1 LSHRLGFLGQCFD
14 TTRRGDVT
22 DGRAR
27 LAGGAPTAG
36 PRIVARPPETELGC
50 STDWRNVRKGDRDG
64 YDRLRKRREG
74 RARLLVFW
82 MQPGM
87 SEFFDEVGDPAQ
99 SREVPPPSESPPDVQ
114 PIIAAAERHGM
125 QMRPAAEV

>member
-1 LSHRLGFLGQCFD
+1 
-14 TTRRGDVT
+14 
-22 DGRAR
+22 
-27 LAGGAPTAG
+27 
-36 PRIVARPPETELGC
+36 
-50 STDWRNVRKGDRDG
+50 
-64 YDRLRKRREG
+64 
-74 RARLLVFW
+74 

-125 QMRPAAEV
+125 QMRPPAEV